1 MELPSNSQD
10 LHFLQ
15 REGYAPMT
23 PDTSG
28 KNMTSDFLRR
38 CEIALKGR
46 HHSRYLNAVSCF
58 YLEEITGAN
67 WYQLQHHYA
76 MLPLSYENFL
86 NGILHIDNW
95 AKLLSFIECA
105 LNFEDCPPTFVADIE
120 RIFVKSPI
128 SWVLDKTGDNKKYR
142 IIKRFPSHESVITH
156 PRKIL
161 QKHGFSTALDKLDEA
176 INAMGHGDTE
186 TAVNKSILAVEGV
199 AREVSKSDK
208 TLGAILAHWKQS
220 CVVDAGIL
228 LSCEGLWNYS
238 NRRTRH
244 ATESFKK
251 PSEEEAWTAIGLS
264 SVFCGHFAT
273 LGKSA
278 KIAGKKKQNKKTH

>member
-1 MELPSNSQD
+1 MELPANSQD

-23 PDTSG
+23 PDTSD

-38 CEIALKGR
+38 CEIALKSGK
-46 HHSRYLNAVSCF
+46 HDRYLVAVSYL
-58 YLEEITGAN
+58 YLEEIVGAD
-67 WYQLQHHYA
+67 WRQLQHHHA
-76 MLPLSYENFL
+76 MLPFSYESFL
-86 NGILHIDNW
+86 NGILDMNNW
-95 AKLLSFIECA
+95 EKLLSFIEYT
-105 LNFEDCPPTFVADIE
+105 LNFEHCPPTFVVDIE
-120 RIFVKSPI
+120 SIFMKSPI
-128 SWVLDKTGDNKKYR
+128 GWVLDKTDDNKQYR
-142 IIKRFPSHESVITH
+142 VIRRFPSHESVITH

-161 QKHGFSTALDKLDEA
+161 REQGFSTALDKLDEA
-176 INAMGHGDTE
+176 MNAMGRGDTE

-220 CVVDAGIL
+220 CVADAGIL

-244 ATESFKK
+244 GTKSSKK

-278 KIAGKKKQNKKTH
+278 KIPGKKKQNKKTR